1 MAGLNAKQQK
11 LIVDALNN
19 PGQLGK
25 LKQERQTTFLV
36 NGMVLTRSDRQCQF
50 RTDPPMR

>member
-1 MAGLNAKQQK
+1 MVGLNAKQQK

-50 RTDPPMR
+50 RADPPMR